1 MLENLTA
8 ELRQLSEV
16 IGSGRHT
23 SGVAAT
29 LMQVEG
35 EGVYLPLVFDG
46 QSCGIWLPQT
56 CWQHWLTRYLATD
69 DPHFLAEELIVA
81 MADWAVSPLL
91 AILPDLVAH
100 NTKPQPMTLL
110 SQWGVTLAFELEEQ
124 SFKATLI
131 GWPQRAL
138 AETLSAWQSDNGQ
151 CDLFLEQGTLWQASL
166 AVGWCRLSIGQLQQI
181 RPGDGLRVA
190 ASAALAQGNCWL
202 WQMASPQIYIKLDEG
217 NKMTI
222 QQVNED
228 IDRLLALDTAVT
240 PLAPQPLE
248 LDTLPQT
255 LVMEI
260 GRISVPLGDIKQI
273 AVGQILDCQASF
285 YGEVSIRLNGQLV
298 GSGSLLACGGEL
310 VVRVAQWHLTL
321 HP

>member
-16 IGSGRHT
+16 IGSGRHA
-23 SGVAAT
+23 SGVSAT

-46 QSCGIWLPQT
+46 QSCGIWFPQI
-56 CWQHWLTRYLATD
+56 CWKHWLTMYLATD
-69 DPHFLAEELIVA
+69 DLHFLAEELIVA

-91 AILPDLVAH
+91 AILPDLAAH
-100 NTKPQPMTLL
+100 NTKPQSMTLL

-124 SFKATLI
+124 PFKATLI
-131 GWPQRAL
+131 GWPHRAL
-138 AETLSAWQSDNGQ
+138 AETLSAWQSDHWQ
-151 CDLFLEQGTLWQASL
+151 CDPSLEQVTLWQASL
-166 AVGWCRLSIGQLQQI
+166 AAGWCRLSIGQLQQI
-181 RPGDGLRVA
+181 GPGDGLKVA
-190 ASAALAQGNCWL
+190 APAALAQGNCWL
-202 WQMASPQIYIKLDEG
+202 WQMGSPQIYIKLDEG

-228 IDRLLALDTAVT
+228 IDRLLALDTAVA
-240 PLAPQPLE
+240 PLAPQSLE

-260 GRISVPLGDIKQI
+260 GRISLPLGDIKQI
-273 AVGQILDCQASF
+273 AVGQTLDCQASF
-285 YGEVSIRLNGQLV
+285 YGEVCIRLNGQPV

>member
-23 SGVAAT
+23 TGVSAT

-46 QSCGIWLPQT
+46 QSCGIWFPQT
-56 CWQHWLTRYLATD
+56 CWQNWLRTSLATD
-69 DPHFLAEELIVA
+69 DPRFLAEELIVA

-91 AILPDLVAH
+91 AILPSLVAH
-100 NTKPQPMTLL
+100 NTKPQAMTLL

-124 SFKATLI
+124 QFNATLI
-131 GWPQRAL
+131 GWPHVAL
-138 AETLSAWQSDNGQ
+138 AETLSAWQSDNWQ
-151 CDLFLEQGTLWQASL
+151 CDPSLEQGTLWQASL
-166 AVGWCRLSIGQLQQI
+166 AVGWCRLSLGQLQQL

-228 IDRLLALDTAVT
+228 IDRLLALDTAIT
-240 PLAPQPLE
+240 PLAPQSLE
-248 LDTLPQT
+248 LDKLPQT

-260 GRISVPLGDIKQI
+260 GRISVPLGDIKKI
-273 AVGQILDCQASF
+273 AVGQILECQASF
-285 YGEVSIRLNGQLV
+285 YGEVSIRLNGQPI
-298 GSGSLLACGGEL
+298 GSGSLLECGGEL